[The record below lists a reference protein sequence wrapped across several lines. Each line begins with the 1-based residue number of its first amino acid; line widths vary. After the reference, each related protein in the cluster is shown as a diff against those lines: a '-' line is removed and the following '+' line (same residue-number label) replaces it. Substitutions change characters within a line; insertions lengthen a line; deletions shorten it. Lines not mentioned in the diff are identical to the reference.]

1 MDNKYKSF
9 LNLIVSKP
17 EEAFPSDNQH
27 EFKHSDELEKYLENF
42 FYENLE
48 TINELFGNNQDW
60 FYTLRIHTYCYLL
73 CANGYGK
80 DKLLLC
86 LSEAEREDIINQITL
101 DNFQERIEQLQPI
114 NIDNDDA
121 SFSLIKGL
129 FNSWI
134 NLEALV
140 TTYYDE
146 LTTYYLNNNLKIE
159 RIIVFEAPPFCG
171 INKLDHFFISG
182 GNYFTSFTFNK
193 VYSFIKNN
201 INIPEEIWSLNLP
214 YFDQRTKKYKL
225 FQNFDRSSKTIEI
238 IDNINKAINSGIVY
252 IDLSMIPLP
261 LTSQKRKSW
270 SVDEKFK
277 INGKQLP
284 IWLLEWSVKNLKRR
298 FKEVTNPFSP
308 TCQIAIGTPINT
320 SSSIFEYYSNTLL
333 KIDEDVYFD
342 LAIVNSPEVY
352 KKKPY
357 LKGYT
362 LKQFKF
368 NVIDNITPTENFVK
382 NAFDFPK

>member
-1 MDNKYKSF
+1 MEDKYESF
-9 LNLIVSKP
+9 LNLIVSIP
-17 EEAFPSDNQH
+17 EEAFPSGIKTDY
-27 EFKHSDELEKYLENF
+27 KYSKELKKYLENF
-42 FYENLE
+42 FYEDLKDITESSEKDEMWLYNL
-48 TINELFGNNQDW
+48 
-60 FYTLRIHTYCYLL
+60 RVHTYCYLL
-73 CANGYGK
+73 CANGYTEEC
-80 DKLLLC
+80 LLQC
-86 LSEAEREDIINQITL
+86 LTAAQREDIINHITL
-101 DNFQERIEQLQPI
+101 DNYEEGMGQLKE
-114 NIDNDDA
+114 NDDDA
-121 SFSLIKGL
+121 SSLIKGL
-129 FNSWI
+129 FNSWR
-134 NLEALV
+134 NLETLV
-140 TTYYDE
+140 TTYYHE
-146 LTTYYLNNNLKIE
+146 LTTYYFNNNLKIE

-182 GNYFTSFTFNK
+182 GNYFTSFTFNN
-193 VYSFIKNN
+193 VYKFNKND
-201 INIPEEIWSLNLP
+201 INIPEGIWSFNLP

-225 FQNFDRSSKTIEI
+225 FQNPDRSSKTIEI